1 MTAPPF
7 PGRLLAIDHGLKVIG
22 LAVCDPTG
30 LIARPM
36 GLITR
41 TSKRADFARI
51 NAIIREQ
58 GAVGAVV
65 GLPVSPPEITA
76 YTQADRVR
84 LWASR
89 LAAAIPVPVYLWN
102 ERYSSQDAGELLIE
116 TGKSLP
122 DRIDAVAAAVILQS
136 FLDALR
142 DEGFPWP
149 APVPPALDPAAGTE
163 A

>member
-1 MTAPPF
+1 MTDF
-7 PGRLLAIDHGLKVIG
+7 PGRLLGVDHGLKVIG
-22 LAVCDPTG
+22 LALCDPTG
-30 LIARPM
+30 LIARPLQ
-36 GLITR
+36 LIPR
-41 TSKRADFARI
+41 ASKQEDFAKI
-51 NAIIREQ
+51 NAIIAQ
-58 GAVGAVV
+58 HQIAGAVV
-65 GLPVSPPEITA
+65 GLPVSPPEITG

-102 ERYSSQDAGELLIE
+102 ERYSSQDAEELLDEI
-116 TGKSLP
+116 GKDRP
-122 DRIDAVAAAVILQS
+122 ERIDAVAAAVFLQS

-149 APVPPALDPAAGTE
+149 DPVSPAFE

>member
-1 MTAPPF
+1 VSALPF
-7 PGRLLAIDHGLKVIG
+7 PGRLLGIDHGLKVIG

-30 LIARPM
+30 LIARP
-36 GLITR
+36 LQLLHR
-41 TSKRADFARI
+41 TSKQDDFARI
-51 NAIIREQ
+51 NAIIAEQ
-58 GAVGAVV
+58 GAVGVVV
-65 GLPVSPPEITA
+65 GLPVSPPEITV

-102 ERYSSQDAGELLIE
+102 ERYSSQDAEELIAAA
-116 TGKSLP
+116 GKDRP

-149 APVPPALDPAAGTE
+149 EPVTPAQE
-163 A
+163 

>member
-1 MTAPPF
+1 MSASPF
-7 PGRLLAIDHGLKVIG
+7 PGRLLGIDHGLKVIG

-30 LIARPM
+30 LIARP
-36 GLITR
+36 LQLLRR
-41 TSKRADFARI
+41 TSKQEDFARI
-51 NAIIREQ
+51 NAIIVEQ

-65 GLPVSPPEITA
+65 GLPVSPPEITV
-76 YTQADRVR
+76 YTQADQVR

-102 ERYSSQDAGELLIE
+102 ERYSSQDAEELLAAA
-116 TGKSLP
+116 GKDRP

-136 FLDALR
+136 LLDALR

-149 APVPPALDPAAGTE
+149 EPVPPAA
-163 A
+163 

>member
-1 MTAPPF
+1 MSVPPF
-7 PGRLLAIDHGLKVIG
+7 PGRLLGVDHGLKVIG

-30 LIARPM
+30 LIARPLQ
-36 GLITR
+36 LIVR
-41 TSKRADFARI
+41 ASKKEDFAKI
-51 NAIIREQ
+51 NAIIVQ
-58 GAVGAVV
+58 HKIVGAVV

-76 YTQADRVR
+76 VVTQADRVR

-102 ERYSSQDAGELLIE
+102 ERYSSDDAADLIAE
-116 TGKSLP
+116 AGKTRPERL
-122 DRIDAVAAAVILQS
+122 DAVAAAVILQS

-149 APVPPALDPAAGTE
+149 EKIVPG
-163 A
+163 

>member
-1 MTAPPF
+1 MLSPF
-7 PGRLLAIDHGLKVIG
+7 PGRLLGIDHGLKVIG

-30 LIARPM
+30 LIARP
-36 GLITR
+36 LQLLRR
-41 TSKRADFARI
+41 TSKQEDFARI
-51 NAIIREQ
+51 AATIAEQ

-65 GLPVSPPEITA
+65 GLPVSPPEITV
-76 YTQADRVR
+76 YTQAERVR

-102 ERYSSQDAGELLIE
+102 ERYSSQDAEELLAAA
-116 TGKSLP
+116 GRARP

-149 APVPPALDPAAGTE
+149 DPVPPAQE
-163 A
+163 

>member
-1 MTAPPF
+1 MTPF
-7 PGRLLAIDHGLKVIG
+7 PGRLLGIDHGLKVIG

-30 LIARPM
+30 LIARPLQL
-36 GLITR
+36 LIR
-41 TSKRADFARI
+41 ASKQHDFAAI
-51 NAIIREQ
+51 NAVIQQQQIA
-58 GAVGAVV
+58 AVVV

-89 LAAAIPVPVYLWN
+89 LAAAIPVAVYLWN
-102 ERYSSQDAGELLIE
+102 ERYSSQDAEELLAEIGQDIPE
-116 TGKSLP
+116 
-122 DRIDAVAAAVILQS
+122 RIDAVAAAVILQS

-149 APVPPALDPAAGTE
+149 DPVPPAQE